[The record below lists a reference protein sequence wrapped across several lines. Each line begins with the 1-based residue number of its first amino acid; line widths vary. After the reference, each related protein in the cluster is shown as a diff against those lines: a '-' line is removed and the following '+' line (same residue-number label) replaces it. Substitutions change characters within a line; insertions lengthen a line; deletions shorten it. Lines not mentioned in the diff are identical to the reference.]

1 MLLVIR
7 GRLLDRVFD
16 APSTAFVPEED
27 PCLISHLSCVPSP
40 DSTEESNLHKELLT
54 SLLILV
60 LVVIIFV
67 VLVGYFFRWVFVGP
81 CSGSAPSLVPSHGSK
96 RGGRASAWHRRRRA
110 RPARAASMNRKS
122 FSRITWW
129 VKKGPEELL
138 LPLSRGAQANVV
150 SLFQVQETQESCGE
164 LRRQK
169 DAKWDLGRTRYGEV
183 CFQTL
188 RFVCVCLVL

>member
-1 MLLVIR
+1 MLGWSQLPLPQPPLHVHVHVRRHVHDMAGERKVPGNFIVFSGKTWSRKGRFTCHHTSWKSSGLSSLPLLV
-7 GRLLDRVFD
+7 
-16 APSTAFVPEED
+16 
-27 PCLISHLSCVPSP
+27 SC
-40 DSTEESNLHKELLT
+40 
-54 SLLILV
+54 
-60 LVVIIFV
+60 
-67 VLVGYFFRWVFVGP
+67 GP

-129 VKKGPEELL
+129 VKKGRGELL